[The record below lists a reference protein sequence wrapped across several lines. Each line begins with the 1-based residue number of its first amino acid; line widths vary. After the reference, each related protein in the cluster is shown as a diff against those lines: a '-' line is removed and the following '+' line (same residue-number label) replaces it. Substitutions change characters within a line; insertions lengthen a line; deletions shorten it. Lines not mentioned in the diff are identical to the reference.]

1 MRLGQKCPIKIMS
14 KGELTDRCWTPSP
27 EDREFTFFSG
37 TRKTF
42 IKLSV
47 HENLNKFPE
56 VEITGDKDDGENR

>member
-1 MRLGQKCPIKIMS
+1 MS